1 MLFLKGIWI
10 PRFAIFCYG
19 LSDGLLKNV
28 SFNSN
33 YCFYFEK
40 KIQDLYVFTEK
51 MLQKLMVKNKKLVCE
66 GNDYIR
72 KYKELKAL
80 FSEIEQKKK
89 GLTGIRATRNLLHQ
103 KSEIGSELERT
114 KKEII
119 QIYHKYLENKSA
131 FTETVVSNQN
141 RLQVLFLQYYKGV
154 KFSRSKDKEKQIV
167 IPEVDYR
174 KSEGYEQ
181 YIELYIKLEKKLY
194 DTMEE
199 IIYD

>member
-28 SFNSN
+28 SYNSN
-33 YCFYFEK
+33 CFYYEK
-40 KIQDLYVFTEK
+40 KIQDLYVFTERLLK
-51 MLQKLMVKNKKLVCE
+51 KLMVKNKKLVCE

-72 KYKELKAL
+72 KYKELQAT
-80 FSEIEQKKK
+80 FSDIKQKEK
-89 GLTGIRATRNLLHQ
+89 GLTGLRVTRNLLHQ
-103 KSEIGSELERT
+103 KSEIGSELEKT

-119 QIYHKYLENKSA
+119 KIYHKYLENKSA
-131 FTETVVSNQN
+131 FTQIIVSNQN

-174 KSEGYEQ
+174 KSEGYQQ
-181 YIELYIKLEKKLY
+181 YIELYIKFDKKLTE
-194 DTMEE
+194 TMEE

>member
-33 YCFYFEK
+33 CFYYEK

-51 MLQKLMVKNKKLVCE
+51 MLQKLMVKNKKLVYE

-72 KYKELKAL
+72 KYKELTAL
-80 FSEIEQKKK
+80 FNDIENKEK
-89 GLTGIRATRNLLHQ
+89 GLTGLRATRNLLHQ
-103 KSEIGSELERT
+103 KSEIGSELEKT

-119 QIYHKYLENKSA
+119 KIYHKYLENKSA
-131 FTETVVSNQN
+131 FTQIIVSNQN

-154 KFSRSKDKEKQIV
+154 KFSRSKEKEKQIV
-167 IPEVDYR
+167 IPEVDY
-174 KSEGYEQ
+174 KKCEGYEQ
-181 YIELYIKLEKKLY
+181 YIELNFKFEKHFY
-194 DTMEE
+194 ETVEE